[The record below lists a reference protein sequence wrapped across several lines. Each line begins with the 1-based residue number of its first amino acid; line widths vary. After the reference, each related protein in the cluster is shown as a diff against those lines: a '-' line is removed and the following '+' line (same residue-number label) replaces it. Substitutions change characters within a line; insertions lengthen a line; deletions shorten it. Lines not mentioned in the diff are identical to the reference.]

1 MDSLLNSILSEFFD
15 TDDHH
20 LVIGDQKF
28 SDIIKEAPNRP
39 SFIYSKQVI
48 KKKITALRAALPAS
62 LNLNFAIKSNPMQ
75 ELVNFM
81 QQHVDGLDVASGAE
95 LLIAINSGMSPDH
108 ISFAGPGKSDDE
120 LALAIQHQVTIN
132 VESENELD
140 RIIKIGQTLGQQAR
154 IALRINPDFDCR
166 NSAINMSGGPTQ
178 FGIDAEIADQVI
190 HKARNSDVK
199 FLGLHIYTGSQNLN
213 AQAIIEAQHKTFELV
228 KQLAESTQTVFEQI
242 NIGGGFGIPYYP
254 NDEALDLQAIGNNL
268 SALIEDYHQHYAN
281 TQFIT
286 ELGRYIVGECGVYI
300 ARIVDK
306 KVSRGKTFI
315 ITSGGL
321 NHNLRSAAD
330 NFRIGQKNNYPAS
343 IANKIGRQT
352 EAASVVGPLC
362 TPLDVLAYESELPK
376 AEIGDYFVMFQ
387 SGAYGYS
394 SSPLDFLSHPKP
406 LQYLV

>member
-1 MDSLLNSILSEFFD
+1 MDSILNSILSEFFD
-15 TDDHH
+15 TLDQH
-20 LVIGDQKF
+20 LVIGDQLF
-28 SDIIKEAPNRP
+28 SDIIKDAPQRP
-39 SFIYSKQVI
+39 SFIYSKRVI
-48 KKKITALRAALPAS
+48 EKKISTLRAALPAS
-62 LNLNFAIKSNPMQ
+62 LNINFAIKSNPMQ
-75 ELVNFM
+75 ELVSFM

-120 LALAIQHQVTIN
+120 LELAIQHQVIIN

-140 RIIKIGQTLGQQAR
+140 RIIKISHTLNMQAR

-166 NSAINMSGGPTQ
+166 NSAISMSGGPTQ

-190 HKARNSDVK
+190 HKANNSDVE

-213 AQAIIEAQHKTFELV
+213 AQAIIEAQQKTFALV
-228 KQLAESTQTVFEQI
+228 KQLTASSETEFKQI

-254 NDEALDLQAIGNNL
+254 NDKALDLEAIGNNL
-268 SALIEDYHQHYAN
+268 ASLIEDYHQQYSN

-315 ITSGGL
+315 ITNGGL

-330 NFRIGQKNNYPAS
+330 NFRIGQKNNYPVS
-343 IANKIGRQT
+343 IANKIGAQT
-352 EAASVVGPLC
+352 EAACVVGPLC
-362 TPLDVLAYESELPK
+362 TPLDVLAYESEIPV
-376 AEIGDYFVMFQ
+376 ANVGDYFVMFQ

-394 SSPLDFLSHPKP
+394 SSPLDFLSHPRP